1 MEVRD
6 AANAKDVK
14 FYTTDRL
21 REEFHIGNLFPEDD
35 IKMVYSHIDRIIV
48 IGMAD
53 AAGHVRGVAACGV
66 HFAGSLAP

>member
-21 REEFHIGNLFPEDD
+21 REEFHIGAFSPRMTSRWF
-35 IKMVYSHIDRIIV
+35 I
-48 IGMAD
+48 AT
-53 AAGHVRGVAACGV
+53 
-66 HFAGSLAP
+66 